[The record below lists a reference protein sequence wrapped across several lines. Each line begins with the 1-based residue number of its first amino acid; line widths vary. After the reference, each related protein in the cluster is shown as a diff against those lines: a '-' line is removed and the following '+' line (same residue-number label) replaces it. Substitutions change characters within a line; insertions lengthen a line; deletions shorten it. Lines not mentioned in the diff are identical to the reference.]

1 VARAIEDTDVPT
13 VVALINAATP
23 ATPIDEAELR
33 RWLTAPAQDIRF
45 GLFERDG
52 ELVAYADV
60 GLPDESPDR
69 AWVDVRIPASF
80 VDDDLVDDVVAWSE
94 RIARDA
100 GRMLVRVFVDSGSLL
115 TAHVV
120 RHGYRLIRASFQMR
134 IELDGALP
142 APTWPDG
149 ISVSSVRDG
158 EERIAWEV
166 SQEAFADH
174 WEFTPTSW
182 EEWSHFML
190 GEDFDHD
197 VWLLARGGS
206 VVAGVCLCRPEAV
219 GRPGVGWV
227 RVLAVRRPWR
237 RRGLGRALLLEAFH
251 RFRARG
257 ARAAGL
263 GVDGENTTGAVRLYE
278 SAGMSVEH
286 RHDLY
291 ERNLG

>member
-1 VARAIEDTDVPT
+1 MARAIEDADVPA
-13 VVALINAATP
+13 VVALINTATP

-45 GLFERDG
+45 GLFECDG
-52 ELVAYADV
+52 KLVAYADV
-60 GLPDESPDR
+60 GLPEESPDR
-69 AWVDVRIPASF
+69 AWIDVRIPAEL
-80 VDDDLVDDVVAWSE
+80 VDDPLVDDVVTWSE
-94 RIARDA
+94 GVARDA
-100 GRMLVRVFVDSGSLL
+100 GRMLVRVFVDAGSPLA
-115 TAHVV
+115 AHVE
-120 RHGYRLIRASFQMR
+120 RHGYRPIRASFQMR

-142 APTWPDG
+142 VPTWPDG
-149 ISVSSVRDG
+149 ISVGSIRDG

-174 WEFTPTSW
+174 WEFTPSSW

-190 GEDFDHD
+190 GEDFDRD
-197 VWLLARGGS
+197 VWLLARDGGN
-206 VVAGVCLCRPEAV
+206 VAGVCLCRPEAV

-227 RVLAVRRPWR
+227 RVLGVRRPWR

-257 ARAAGL
+257 VRAVGL

-278 SAGMSVEH
+278 SVGMSVEH
-286 RHDLY
+286 RHDLF